1 MINVESIN
9 RENGKVTITV
19 SVLPFDNFN
28 HNKKI
33 SVTTSDI
40 EKILKEK
47 RIKFSSCI
55 QEGHIL
61 NRRKKTCRSTWVF
74 EVPRSSKRKKSRN
87 SKKTLDKSVE
97 DVIII
102 EEQKEQE
109 E

>member
-1 MINVESIN
+1 MINIESIN
-9 RENGKVTITV
+9 RENGKITITV
-19 SVLPFDNFN
+19 SVLPFDNFS

-55 QEGHIL
+55 QEGYIL
-61 NRRKKTCRSTWVF
+61 NRREKTCRSTWVF
-74 EVPRSSKRKKSRN
+74 ETPKSSRRKKSRN
-87 SKKTLDKSVE
+87 SEKTLDKPVE